1 MKSNVKEGIVI
12 WLFGL
17 SGSGKSTLAESVN
30 KKLLAN
36 GIATRRLDGDVV
48 RERLNADLGFTEQ
61 DRKENI
67 RRIAEVSKLFSEVGI
82 VTICSFI
89 TPKKE
94 FINLAKN
101 IIGKE
106 LFVDVYVDCSIDEC
120 IKRDVKGLYKK
131 ALNKE
136 ILNFTGIDAVFETPN
151 NYCFSVNTEQQTLQE
166 STESL
171 YSFLQENY
179 FLSL

>member
-1 MKSNVKEGIVI
+1 MNKQNRGVVI

-17 SGSGKSTLAESVN
+17 SGSGKSTLAESLN
-30 KKLLAN
+30 EKLLAK
-36 GIATRRLDGDVV
+36 GITTRCLDGDVV
-48 RERLNADLGFTEQ
+48 RERLNADLGFEEK

-67 RRIAEVSKLFSEVGI
+67 RRIAEVAKLFSEIGV

-94 FINLAKN
+94 FITLAKK
-101 IIGKE
+101 IIGE
-106 LFVDVYVDCSIDEC
+106 AFFVDVYVNCSIEEC

-136 ILNFTGIDAVFETPN
+136 ILNFTGIDSVFETPE
-151 NYCFSVNTEQQTLQE
+151 YSAFTVNTEKETLQE
-166 STESL
+166 STGNL
-171 YSFLQENY
+171 YAFLNENY
-179 FLSL
+179 W